1 MRYQALAI
9 LAAVGSAVAQGVT
22 DKLSPMSAAPDGC
35 KSTVDG
41 KFEIA
46 ILPLSTKTKR
56 DSIQKRAPACSG
68 QGILV
73 STLSDGIIKDALGR
87 TGYIASN
94 YQFQFDGPPQAG
106 AIYTAGFS
114 HCGNGSLAL
123 GDSAVFYQCKSGNF
137 YNLYDRWWAA
147 QCEPVEILVLPCGE
161 GAEVV
166 GQKTVGTSIV
176 ATTVVMPLS
185 DGQPQI
191 ITTTKAIPLCQ
202 IGDGQVQ
209 GHTTPCTA
217 ITAVPTP
224 VSSVTPVSQ
233 FSDGQIQV
241 TPVVPG
247 PPPPPAVTSSVAV
260 SVPAPS
266 ATGVGGTTF
275 RTTAALPP
283 PSVVPTNAPPPS
295 LVPTSAPPVPASG
308 AGRFQAG
315 SATALIV
322 GLIGALWVL

>member
-1 MRYQALAI
+1 MRYQVLAL

-22 DKLSPMSAAPDGC
+22 EKISPKVAAPDGC
-35 KSTVDG
+35 KTAVDG

-46 ILPLSTKTKR
+46 IVPLGAKTKR

-73 STLSDGIIKDALGR
+73 STLSDGTIKDALDR

-147 QCEPVEILVLPCGE
+147 QCEPVQIMVLPCGE

-166 GQKTVGTSIV
+166 GGLKTVGTSIV

-185 DGQPQI
+185 DGQPQV
-191 ITTTKAIPLCQ
+191 ITTTQAIPLCQ

-209 GHTTPCTA
+209 GHTTPCAA

-224 VSSVTPVSQ
+224 VSSVAPVSQ

-241 TPVVPG
+241 TPVAPG
-247 PPPPPAVTSSVAV
+247 PGPAPPAVTGSVAV

-266 ATGVGGTTF
+266 ATGINGTTF
-275 RTTAALPP
+275 RTTAPLPP
-283 PSVVPTNAPPPS
+283 PSVVPTNAPP
-295 LVPTSAPPVPASG
+295 ASS